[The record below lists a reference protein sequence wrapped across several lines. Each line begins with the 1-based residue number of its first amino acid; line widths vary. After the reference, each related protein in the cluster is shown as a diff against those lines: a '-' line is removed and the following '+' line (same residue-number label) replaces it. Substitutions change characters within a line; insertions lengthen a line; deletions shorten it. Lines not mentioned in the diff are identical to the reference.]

1 MEDLRLAS
9 GIAKGVWRWAGKEK
23 YRRRKVRIHWHG
35 IHRHGMP
42 DHKSTSILE
51 CQECPGVPV
60 TNWWTAVYII
70 TLLSGFRQRDGGSQ
84 KINHPLFHDEFQI
97 VVLGLNKG
105 EPGERAEQ
113 DKSEH

>member
-1 MEDLRLAS
+1 LAL
-9 GIAKGVWRWAGKEK
+9 GWERKIRKKKG
-23 YRRRKVRIHWHG
+23 
-35 IHRHGMP
+35 
-42 DHKSTSILE
+42 L

-70 TLLSGFRQRDGGSQ
+70 TLLSGFRQRDSRAK

-105 EPGERAEQ
+105 EQRAEQ
-113 DKSEH
+113 HNS

>member
-1 MEDLRLAS
+1 
-9 GIAKGVWRWAGKEK
+9 
-23 YRRRKVRIHWHG
+23 
-35 IHRHGMP
+35 MP
-42 DHKSTSILE
+42 KF
-51 CQECPGVPV
+51 
-60 TNWWTAVYII
+60 YII
-70 TLLSGFRQRDGGSQ
+70 TLLSGFRQRDGGSK

>member
-1 MEDLRLAS
+1 MGWERKIQKKKKVS
-9 GIAKGVWRWAGKEK
+9 G
-23 YRRRKVRIHWHG
+23 
-35 IHRHGMP
+35 
-42 DHKSTSILE
+42 
-51 CQECPGVPV
+51 QECSGVPKF
-60 TNWWTAVYII
+60 YII
-70 TLLSGFRQRDGGSQ
+70 TLLSGFRQRDGGSK

>member
-1 MEDLRLAS
+1 MTV
-9 GIAKGVWRWAGKEK
+9 KAGKK
-23 YRRRKVRIHWHG
+23 ARRVFRKV
-35 IHRHGMP
+35 
-42 DHKSTSILE
+42 
-51 CQECPGVPV
+51 
-60 TNWWTAVYII
+60 II
-70 TLLSGFRQRDGGSQ
+70 TLLSGFRQRDGGSK

>member
-9 GIAKGVWRWAGKEK
+9 GIAKRVWRWAGKEK
-23 YRRRKVRIHWHG
+23 YRRRKVSAR
-35 IHRHGMP
+35 
-42 DHKSTSILE
+42 
-51 CQECPGVPV
+51 CPGVPKF
-60 TNWWTAVYII
+60 YII
-70 TLLSGFRQRDGGSQ
+70 TLLSGFRQRDGGSK